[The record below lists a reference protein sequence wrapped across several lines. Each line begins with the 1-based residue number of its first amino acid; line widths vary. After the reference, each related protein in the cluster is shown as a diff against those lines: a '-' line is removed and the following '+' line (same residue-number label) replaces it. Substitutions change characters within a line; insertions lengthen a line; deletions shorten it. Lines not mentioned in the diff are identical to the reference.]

1 MEKQKTIELDYSLIS
16 DVELEG
22 IDYSD
27 YPDFCDA
34 YIADA
39 SYDGEPMT
47 NEQLEIINNDS
58 DFVYNCV
65 IKYIF

>member
-1 MEKQKTIELDYSLIS
+1 MENQKTKELDYSLIS
-16 DVELEG
+16 DIIIEG

-39 SYDGEPMT
+39 TYDGEPMT
-47 NEQLEIINNDS
+47 NEQLEIINNDTQ
-58 DFVYNCV
+58 FVYDCV
-65 IKYIF
+65 IDRIF